1 MFGVA
6 AKPDFLPLAEDI
18 PDDLGEFELLFKAQD
33 TEIFALIEPSRDSPT
48 NDDHGLTGDELADA
62 GQEKTCGAPAE
73 IGARTAEVTALKD
86 KLSEYENEIAAL
98 RLTDDARHAMIVEHE
113 LSIVRHAMAEIRDGM
128 TTAVTDAICS
138 EVARVL
144 EPFLAQSVVNLS
156 IAELEATI
164 TKMVDGRSDK
174 LFLISGSKEALT
186 KFSPLFEANNFQFKF
201 ILVDSNEVTVE
212 YDNHLLSTRFD
223 HWARFLRP
231 ELVE

>member
-1 MFGVA
+1 MFGAA
-6 AKPDFLPLAEDI
+6 AKTDFLPLAEELAN
-18 PDDLGEFELLFKAQD
+18 DLGEFELLFKAQD
-33 TEIFALIEPSRDSPT
+33 TEIFALIEPSRDSPA
-48 NDDHGLTGDELADA
+48 NDDHGLIGDELADA
-62 GQEKTCGAPAE
+62 GSEKTCGAQAE
-73 IGARTAEVTALKD
+73 IGARTAEVTALRD
-86 KLSEYENEIAAL
+86 KLLEYEDEIAAL
-98 RLTDDARHAMIVEHE
+98 RLIDDTRHAMIVEHE
-113 LSIVRHAMAEIRDGM
+113 LSIFRHAMAKIRNGM
-128 TTAVTDAICS
+128 KTAVTEAICS

-144 EPFLAQSVVNLS
+144 EPFLAQSVLDLS

-186 KFSPLFEANNFQFKF
+186 KFSSLFEANNFQFKL

-223 HWARFLRP
+223 HWAKLLRP